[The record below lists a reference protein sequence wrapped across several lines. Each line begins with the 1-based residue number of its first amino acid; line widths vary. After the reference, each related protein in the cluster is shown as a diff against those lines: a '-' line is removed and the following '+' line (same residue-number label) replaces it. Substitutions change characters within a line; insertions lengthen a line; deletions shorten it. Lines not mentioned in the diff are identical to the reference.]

1 MANKLRILAVTGTL
15 AEPVVKH
22 FASQCLAYAD
32 VEVCALPRPVAAL
45 MTTDYIAK
53 ELARRGFEEF
63 DAILL
68 PGLSIGSAELV
79 EEATGIA
86 AYKGP
91 RYASDIPE
99 AVEALAKGIVLSKQ
113 SPSDEVLSTQR
124 FVRETEA
131 LKSLEGGEVLASI
144 GEGSRRVSLVRGA
157 RPKLF
162 AEVVDATSKPFKK
175 VLEIAKR
182 FLEEGADAIDVGCLA
197 SEPNPRR
204 AAELVR
210 RLREVLPCPICV
222 DTGDIDE
229 AVEAALAGADVVL
242 SIGPDRAK
250 RIPSALLRKA
260 IVITPVD
267 GLSEEPPP
275 TPEEAVSILAEAVEA
290 ARSQGAKAVLADPLI
305 KPPCMGLADSIV
317 AYHLARSAL
326 PDTPLLMGFQNV
338 TELVDAD
345 SIGANALLASLAC
358 ELGVSA
364 VLTAEASPKT
374 RGCVGEV
381 RIALEMAALAKAW
394 TRPPKD
400 FARNLFVAKSKR
412 LPEQKPHPS
421 PHSIVHVAEP
431 PPHRLD
437 PAGYF
442 KIFADLDRGE
452 LVLEH
457 YPLRGD
463 EPDEVARG
471 KSAKALWS
479 WAAERGLVSTL
490 DHAAYLGYELAKAE
504 AALRLGKPY
513 VQDQPLF

>member
-1 MANKLRILAVTGTL
+1 MAKKPRVLVVTGTL
-15 AEPVVKH
+15 AELIVKR
-22 FASQCLAYAD
+22 FASYCSAYAD
-32 VEVCALPRPVAAL
+32 VEVCVLPRSVAAL

-53 ELARRGFEEF
+53 ELARRGLEGY

-68 PGLSIGSAELV
+68 PGLSIGSAEPV
-79 EEATGIA
+79 EEATGVA
-86 AYKGP
+86 TYKGP

-99 AVEALAKGIVLSKQ
+99 AVEALAKGVTLSRQ
-113 SPSDEVLSTQR
+113 SPSDEMLSAQR
-124 FVRETEA
+124 FERETEA
-131 LKSLEGGEVLASI
+131 LRTLEKGEVLASI
-144 GEGSRRVSLVRGA
+144 GEGNRRILLVRGA

-162 AEVVDATSKPFKK
+162 AEVVDAISKPFEE

-182 FLEEGADAIDVGCLA
+182 FLDEGADAIDVGCLA
-197 SEPNPRR
+197 GEPNPRR

-210 RLREVLPCPICV
+210 RLREALPCSICV

-242 SIGPDRAK
+242 SIGPEEAK
-250 RIPSALLRKA
+250 RVPPALLRKT

-267 GLSEEPPP
+267 ASSEKPPS
-275 TPEEAVSILAEAVEA
+275 TPEEAVFILAEAVEA
-290 ARSQGAKAVLADPLI
+290 ARSQGAKSVLADPLT

-317 AYHLARSAL
+317 AYYLARSVL
-326 PDTPLLMGFQNV
+326 PNTPLLMGFQNV
-338 TELVDAD
+338 TELIDAD
-345 SIGANALLASLAC
+345 SIGANTLLASLAC

-381 RIALEMAALAKAW
+381 RIALEMATLAKAW

-400 FARNLFVAKSKR
+400 FARNLFVVKSKR

-421 PHSIVHVAEP
+421 PHLVVHIGEP
-431 PPHRLD
+431 SPHRPD

-442 KIFADLDRGE
+442 KVFADLDQGE

-457 YPLRGD
+457 YPLGEE

-471 KSAKALWS
+471 KSAKALWR
-479 WAAERGLVSTL
+479 WAVERGLVSIL

-504 AALRLGKPY
+504 AALKLGKPY